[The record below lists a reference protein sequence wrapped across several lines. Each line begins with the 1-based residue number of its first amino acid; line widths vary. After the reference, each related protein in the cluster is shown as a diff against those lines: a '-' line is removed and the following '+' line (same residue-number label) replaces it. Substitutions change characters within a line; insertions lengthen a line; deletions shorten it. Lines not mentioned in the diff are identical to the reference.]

1 MKQRLLNIL
10 RDENIDITK
19 YNIDMLYNAGIL
31 NIIDNL
37 DFYYDKPYSCES
49 VIKELFTRGVIS
61 QIKKTQSIYK

>member
-37 DFYYDKPYSCES
+37 DFYYAKPYSCES
-49 VIKELFTRGVIS
+49 VIKELFTRGGIS
-61 QIKKTQSIYK
+61 QI

>member
-31 NIIDNL
+31 NIINNL

-61 QIKKTQSIYK
+61 QIKKTQSI

>member
-61 QIKKTQSIYK
+61 QIKKTQSI